1 MLIKHGTAK
10 AQAIV
15 VAALK
20 GEVKTAWSLIS
31 EAFDFA
37 GDTAVFV
44 AIKNDAQNPVYKA
57 AVATIIVPVRANDGP
72 ACRQAVKSVD

>member
-1 MLIKHGTAK
+1 
-10 AQAIV
+10 V

-44 AIKNDAQNPVYKA
+44 AIKDDAQNPIYKA
-57 AVATIIVPVRANDGP
+57 AVATIIVPVRADVGL
-72 ACRQAVKSVD
+72 A

>member
-44 AIKNDAQNPVYKA
+44 AIKDDAQNPIYKA
-57 AVATIIVPVRANDGP
+57 AVATIIVPVRADDGV
-72 ACRQAVKSVD
+72 ACPQADIPVN

>member
-1 MLIKHGTAK
+1 VLIKHGTAK

-20 GEVKTAWSLIS
+20 GEVRTAWSLIS

-44 AIKNDAQNPVYKA
+44 AIKDDTQNPIYKA
-57 AVATIIVPVRANDGP
+57 AVATIVVPVRADDGR
-72 ACRQAVKSVD
+72 ACPQADIPVK